1 VNLMSENKELYI
13 LWTNADQITS
23 EKMVMM
29 YGINSK
35 INNWWKEVTI
45 IIWGATAKLTAE
57 NGLIQ
62 EKIKQAIH
70 VGVNVSACKACAEQL
85 GVSDKLVELGIEVKY
100 WGEQLTEVLKEN
112 EKLLTI

>member
-1 VNLMSENKELYI
+1 MSESKKLNI
-13 LWTNADQITS
+13 LWTNADPITS

-35 INNWWKEVTI
+35 LKHWWDEVTI
-45 IIWGATAKLTAE
+45 IIWGATASFAAE
-57 NGLIQ
+57 NALIQ
-62 EKIKQAIH
+62 EKIKEALH

-85 GVSDKLVELGIEVKY
+85 GVADKLLELGIEVKY
-100 WGEQLTEVLKEN
+100 WGEPLTGILKEN

>member
-1 VNLMSENKELYI
+1 MSKSKKLYI
-13 LWTNADQITS
+13 LWTNADPITS

-35 INNWWKEVTI
+35 IRNWWDEVTI
-45 IIWGATAKLTAE
+45 IIWGATAKFAAE
-57 NGLIQ
+57 NDLIQ

-70 VGVNVSACKACAEQL
+70 VGINVTACKACAEQL
-85 GVSDKLVELGIEVKY
+85 GVLEQLVELGVEVKY
-100 WGEQLTEVLKEN
+100 WGEGLTEILKEN